1 MSKFFVSKAQINNV
15 NDEKNNCEQAQITI
29 IGTDVNHI
37 KNVLRYGVGRQL
49 EICCKEDSKNYTC
62 EIVEIESDKII
73 CKILEESTDGQNG
86 TSTESNIV
94 LDVYQGLPKYEKMEL
109 IIQKGTELG
118 AHSFIPVKMK
128 RSIVKLNEKDSAKK
142 VERWNKISEVA
153 AKQALRDMVPLVE
166 TPITIKDLSNRI
178 SDYDIAILAYEEEKD
193 NYIKNEL
200 NSLKTRVDNKSKD
213 KDKDKD
219 KCADRLKVAIIIGPE
234 GGLDIEEVKI
244 LKESGAKVVSLGK
257 RILRTETASM
267 QLTSIIMYELENN

>member
-15 NDEKNNCEQAQITI
+15 NDEKNNCKQAQITI

-213 KDKDKD
+213 KDK
-219 KCADRLKVAIIIGPE
+219 CADRLKVAIIIGPE